1 MPKAL
6 LDDLE
11 MHTGGHEHDGVG
23 MAETVKGESHKP
35 DAPAVDRKLFGDIV
49 LRRRPF
55 CFPAPGEDKRRCA
68 PPVSQLH
75 FVAVCFL
82 AAEYSHCSL
91 INGDGPSRTGRLQVR
106 RYNLKKLALQ
116 MAMVTYTPASFY
128 LSITLNELEEYA
140 DITAEINKH

>member
-55 CFPAPGEDKRRCA
+55 CFPPRGKTSADARHPFLSFISSQYAFWRRST
-68 PPVSQLH
+68 PTVPSSMVMVLREL
-75 FVAVCFL
+75 AVFRF
-82 AAEYSHCSL
+82 
-91 INGDGPSRTGRLQVR
+91 GDITS
-106 RYNLKKLALQ
+106 KKLALQ